1 MENWC
6 RSKKPL
12 RINVKS
18 SALNFKWK
26 VNSNLK
32 NTTKNR
38 HLLCWILL
46 YCSWR
51 ISEITSAVPCKA
63 VMRNSLTYTRSAWRT
78 PCTKAALVLAHDV
91 KGMLHWSQLCQGQ
104 EHTTEFF
111 RHPML
116 KSHQYGM
123 DCMGLAPPH
132 TSCANLQQRFPGYP
146 HPAVLPQLPAH
157 QELHS
162 ARCVPACVPCSPS
175 APSHTVLVC
184 TFSGTKWPPCPSPLA
199 MLCFQMFPDLYNWA
213 RHLHNADW
221 HRHRAQILCL

>member
-63 VMRNSLTYTRSAWRT
+63 VMRNSLTYTRSVWRT

-104 EHTTEFF
+104 EHTTEVFPASYAQIPSIWDGLYGSGTPT
-111 RHPML
+111 HIL
-116 KSHQYGM
+116 CKS
-123 DCMGLAPPH
+123 
-132 TSCANLQQRFPGYP
+132 
-146 HPAVLPQLPAH
+146 PA
-157 QELHS
+157 EIS
-162 ARCVPACVPCSPS
+162 WVPTPCSPS
-175 APSHTVLVC
+175 PAPSPPGAA
-184 TFSGTKWPPCPSPLA
+184 FSKVCPSLCPLQP
-199 MLCFQMFPDLYNWA
+199 LCPISYSSCLHFQWYQVASLPISPGHVMFPDVSRPL
-213 RHLHNADW
+213 HLS
-221 HRHRAQILCL
+221 

>member
-63 VMRNSLTYTRSAWRT
+63 VMRNSLTYTRSVWRT

-132 TSCANLQQRFPGYP
+132 TSCAKLQQIFPT
-146 HPAVLPQLPAH
+146 
-157 QELHS
+157 
-162 ARCVPACVPCSPS
+162 PCSPS
-175 APSHTVLVC
+175 PAPSPPGAA
-184 TFSGTKWPPCPSPLA
+184 FSKVCPSLCPLQP
-199 MLCFQMFPDLYNWA
+199 LCPISYSSCLHFQWYQVASLPISPGHVMFPDVSRPL
-213 RHLHNADW
+213 HLS
-221 HRHRAQILCL
+221 